1 MQQQSTP
8 ARPLST
14 PRALRRS
21 TGAHAVLVLL
31 VLADLVGALLALVL
45 GALFGALLEPPARWL
60 VQASRVVLHAS
71 LPLDIA
77 ALVILCYLAN
87 AILRQYVQNK
97 DAEFAWGC
105 TIVLFLVVAVSA
117 VILFFAKHAWIAIPS
132 PVFPPAELTPLSWSP
147 PPSALGIEV
156 AAGLYLLAHV
166 ALWRRERRDTAEKLR
181 TFSRA
186 HEDGRLCRM
195 LEQVYTYYRLGL
207 ARFAPPPIEHLK
219 TPRMFYFYS
228 RRAPGEGEDELDAMA
243 HPEREIYLVG
253 RELVICQSHVGPKSE
268 QVEVLMPLV
277 ARRLHDYNS
286 PVAWVERLLHLA
298 ELAKASE
305 WYYLLL
311 PVPLVVAQSCE
322 RRWQEL
328 ERDRVLDRDR
338 FAWECGEGGRLRKL
352 LHRQLGYLDRTNQ
365 PDNTVPTLAERV
377 DHLDSLLKRE
387 ARQIKKLREALPP
400 VLPTSPTAP

>member
-1 MQQQSTP
+1 
-8 ARPLST
+8 
-14 PRALRRS
+14 
-21 TGAHAVLVLL
+21 
-31 VLADLVGALLALVL
+31 
-45 GALFGALLEPPARWL
+45 
-60 VQASRVVLHAS
+60 
-71 LPLDIA
+71 
-77 ALVILCYLAN
+77 
-87 AILRQYVQNK
+87 
-97 DAEFAWGC
+97 
-105 TIVLFLVVAVSA
+105 
-117 VILFFAKHAWIAIPS
+117 
-132 PVFPPAELTPLSWSP
+132 
-147 PPSALGIEV
+147 
-156 AAGLYLLAHV
+156 
-166 ALWRRERRDTAEKLR
+166 
-181 TFSRA
+181 
-186 HEDGRLCRM
+186 M

-228 RRAPGEGEDELDAMA
+228 RRAPGEGEDELDALA
-243 HPEREIYLVG
+243 YPEREIYLVG
-253 RELVICQSHVGPKSE
+253 RDLVICQSHVGPKSE

-277 ARRLHDYNS
+277 ARLLHDYNS
-286 PVAWVERLLHLA
+286 PVAWVKRLLHLA

-311 PVPLVVAQSCE
+311 PVSLVVAQSCE

-387 ARQIKKLREALPP
+387 ARQIKKLREALHPA
-400 VLPTSPTAP
+400 LPTPPTAP